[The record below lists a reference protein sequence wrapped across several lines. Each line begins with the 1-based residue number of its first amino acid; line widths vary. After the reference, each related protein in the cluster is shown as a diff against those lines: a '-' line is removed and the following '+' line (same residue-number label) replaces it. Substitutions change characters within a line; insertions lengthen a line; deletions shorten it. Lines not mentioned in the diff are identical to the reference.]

1 MVINLKRISIMKKLV
16 LYICL
21 ALMPSM
27 FTGCKDYLDVS
38 NAGQSDDNF
47 VMSSPGEA
55 FKALSWAYAEYRTN
69 AAHGGNYNWQDPL
82 GSDAEYMSEYPS
94 ANNVIARLQPGAAA
108 INSSMVF
115 FNSLNV
121 TLARASRVADL
132 VSERAEYKTD
142 AAGNAPTPWTQ
153 IYGEAITLRAFCAW
167 ELVRHFGDVPF
178 GYENKVVTEF
188 ELSSRFAIMDKV
200 IAELKA
206 AESKMFVLGQGGI
219 TAERMSRTFA
229 NALIGEI
236 ALFAGSWQTI
246 RTDMKGLYGTVQFV
260 NKGAADESCV
270 YARRTDY
277 LDYIRTAD
285 QYLTAAVGTQSGT
298 ARLITTDSRAVNN
311 PFQKHWQ
318 ETNSRRI
325 STESLFEV
333 GCVAGIGNSE
343 YGYSM
348 ARPGSNSS
356 VNSYLN
362 TFAAIRIIPSFFY
375 NAYENGDMRRDVSM
389 VVTGSNAATGQE
401 NLIPLGVGTRIG
413 GGGPSINKWDKNR
426 GDVPLFLN
434 ATFRS
439 SGINY
444 IVLRMADVMLQLA
457 EAKAVA
463 GTDNA
468 GALALVNQIRARAF
482 GNTSKNLAALAGEA
496 LLDAIYNERKLELLG
511 EGAIRWDMIRSGK
524 FNERALAI
532 RKEMADM
539 TAGLQANGFY
549 TFPSGR
555 TISNYVWTKYVQIG
569 GNVATVTQSPV
580 ESDPALYPGWR
591 GIYNWGIA
599 TYTATARNLAIKG
612 LYNYIDPAGA
622 EAAALVTSGYTRVN
636 WGITVWSDAN
646 AKAMLNASILDG
658 VVGRETSA
666 PRYYH
671 PMPLTVI
678 DQSKGKVTNGY
689 GLPNK

>member
-1 MVINLKRISIMKKLV
+1 MKKLV

-21 ALMPSM
+21 ALLPFM

-38 NAGQSDDNF
+38 NAGQSDNNF

-69 AAHGGNYNWQDPL
+69 AAAGGNYNWQDPL

-94 ANNVIARLQPGAAA
+94 VNNVIARLQPGATA
-108 INSSMVF
+108 INSAMGLY
-115 FNSLNV
+115 NSLNV
-121 TLARASRVADL
+121 TLARATRVADL
-132 VSERAEYKTD
+132 IAEKEEYKKD
-142 AAGNAPTPWTQ
+142 ASGSVPTAWTQ
-153 IYGEAITLRAFCAW
+153 IYGEAKTLRAYCAW

-178 GYENKVVTEF
+178 GYENKVVTEY
-188 ELSSRFAIMDKV
+188 ELTSRFVIMDKI
-200 IAELKA
+200 IAELKSV
-206 AESKMFVLGQGGI
+206 EGKMFVLGQGSI

-229 NALIGEI
+229 NALIGQI
-236 ALFAGSWQTI
+236 ALYAGSWQTI
-246 RTDMKGLYGTVQFV
+246 RTDIKGLYGTVQFV
-260 NKGAADESCV
+260 NKGADDATCV

-277 LDYIRTAD
+277 IDYVKVAE
-285 QYLTAAVGTQSGT
+285 QYLNAAVTTQSGT
-298 ARLITTDSRAVNN
+298 AKLITSDTRPVNN

-318 ETNSRRI
+318 ENNSRRV
-325 STESLFEV
+325 SPESIFEV

-356 VNSYLN
+356 ANSYLN
-362 TFAAIRIIPSFFY
+362 TFAAIRIVPSFFY
-375 NAYENGDMRRDVSM
+375 NSYETGDMRRDVSM

-426 GDVPLFLN
+426 GDVPIFPN
-434 ATFRS
+434 ATFRG

-444 IVLRMADVMLQLA
+444 IILRMADAMLLLA
-457 EAKAVA
+457 EAKAVV
-463 GTDNA
+463 GSDNT
-468 GALALVNQIRARAF
+468 GAIALVNQIRTRAF
-482 GNTSKNLAALAGEA
+482 GNTSKNIAGLTGEP
-496 LLDAIYNERKLELLG
+496 LLNAIYNERKLELLG
-511 EGAIRWDMIRSGK
+511 EGTIRWDMIRSGK
-524 FNERALAI
+524 FNERAIAI
-532 RKEMADM
+532 RQEMANM

-569 GNVATVTQSPV
+569 GNVATVTQTPV

-591 GIYNWGIA
+591 GIYNWAA
-599 TYTATARNLAIKG
+599 TSYTTTARNLAIKG
-612 LYNYIDPAGA
+612 LYNYIDPAGN
-622 EAAALVTSGYTRVN
+622 EAKALVTEGYARVN
-636 WGITVWSDAN
+636 WGIMVWNDAN
-646 AKAMLNASILDG
+646 AKAMLNAAILDG

-666 PRYYH
+666 PRYFH

>member
-1 MVINLKRISIMKKLV
+1 MKKIAI
-16 LYICL
+16 YICL
-21 ALMPSM
+21 AMLPFM
-27 FTGCKDYLDVS
+27 FAGCNDYLDVS

-55 FKALSWAYAEYRTN
+55 FKALSWAYAEYRSN
-69 AAHGGNYNWQDPL
+69 AVHGGNYNWQDPL

-94 ANNVIARLQPGAAA
+94 VNNVIARLQPGGTTV
-108 INSSMVF
+108 NTDMGL

-132 VSERAEYKTD
+132 IAEKDAYKAE
-142 AAGNAPTPWTQ
+142 AAGSTPTNWTQ
-153 IYGEAITLRAFCAW
+153 IYGEAKTLRAWCAW
-167 ELVRHFGDVPF
+167 ELVRHFGDVPY
-178 GYENKVVTEF
+178 GYENKVVTEY
-188 ELSSRFAIMDKV
+188 ELTSRFEIMDDI

-206 AESKMFVLGQGGI
+206 VEGKMYVLGQGGI

-236 ALFAGSWQTI
+236 ALYAGSWQTI
-246 RTDMKGLYGTVQFV
+246 RTDMKDLYGKVQFAT
-260 NKGAADESCV
+260 KGADDGSCV

-277 LDYIRTAD
+277 MDYIKVAE
-285 QYLTAAVGTQSGT
+285 QYLNAAVTTQSGS
-298 ARLITTDSRAVNN
+298 ARLITTDNRAVNN

-318 ETNSRRI
+318 EINSRRI
-325 STESLFEV
+325 SPESIFEI
-333 GCVAGIGNSE
+333 GTVAGVGNAE

-348 ARPGSNSS
+348 GRPGSNSS

-362 TFAAIRIIPSFFY
+362 SFAAIRIIPSFFY
-375 NAYENGDMRRDVSM
+375 NGYESGDMRRDVSM

-426 GDVPLFLN
+426 GDVPLYPN

-439 SGINY
+439 AAINY
-444 IVLRMADVMLQLA
+444 VLLRMADVMLMLA
-457 EAKAVA
+457 EAKAVS
-463 GTDNA
+463 GSDNA
-468 GALALVNQIRARAF
+468 GAMALVNQIRTRAF
-482 GNTSKNLAALAGEA
+482 GNTGKNISGLAGEA
-496 LLDAIYNERKLELLG
+496 LLDAVYNERKLELLG

-524 FNERALAI
+524 FNERALAV

-539 TAGLQANGFY
+539 TAGLAANGFY

-555 TISNYVWTKYVQIG
+555 TISNYVWTKYVQVG
-569 GNVATVTQSPV
+569 GNVATVTQTPV
-580 ESDPALYPGWR
+580 ETDPALYPGWR
-591 GIYNWGIA
+591 GIYNWA
-599 TYTATARNLAIKG
+599 ATAYTTTARSLAIKG
-612 LYNYIDPAGA
+612 LYTYIDPNGN
-622 EAAALVTSGYTRVN
+622 EAKALVAEGYTRVN
-636 WGITVWSDAN
+636 WGITVWNDAN
-646 AKAMLNASILDG
+646 AKAMLNAAILDG

-666 PRYYH
+666 PRYFH
-671 PMPLTVI
+671 PMPLTVL
-678 DQSKGKVTNGY
+678 DQSRGKVKNGY

>member
-1 MVINLKRISIMKKLV
+1 MKKIAI
-16 LYICL
+16 YICL
-21 ALMPSM
+21 ALLPFM
-27 FTGCKDYLDVS
+27 FTACKDYLDVS
-38 NAGQSDDNF
+38 NAGQSDDVF
-47 VMSSPGEA
+47 VMSSPSEA
-55 FKALSWAYAEYRTN
+55 FKALSWAYAEFRTN
-69 AAHGGNYNWQDPL
+69 AVHGGNYNWQDPL

-94 ANNVIARLQPGAAA
+94 VNNVIARLQPGGTTV
-108 INSSMVF
+108 NTDMGL

-121 TLARASRVADL
+121 TLARASRIADL
-132 VSERAEYKTD
+132 IAAKAEYKTD
-142 AAGNAPTPWTQ
+142 AAGSAATAWTQ
-153 IYGEAITLRAFCAW
+153 IYGEAKTLRAYCAW

-178 GYENKVVTEF
+178 GYENKVVTEYT
-188 ELSSRFAIMDKV
+188 LTSRFEIIDQ
-200 IAELKA
+200 ILAEIKA
-206 AESKMFVLGQGGI
+206 VEGKMFVLGQGGI
-219 TAERMSRTFA
+219 TAERISRTFA

-236 ALFAGSWQTI
+236 ALHAGSWQTI
-246 RTDMKGLYGTVQFV
+246 RTDIKGLYGTVQFV
-260 NKGAADESCV
+260 NKGTDDGTCV
-270 YARRTDY
+270 YARRSDY
-277 LDYIRTAD
+277 LDYVKVAE
-285 QYLTAAVGTQSGT
+285 QYLNAAATSQSGT
-298 ARLITTDSRAVNN
+298 AKLITSDTRAVNN

-318 ETNSRRI
+318 EINSRRI
-325 STESLFEV
+325 SPESLFEI
-333 GCVAGIGNSE
+333 GCVPGIGNSE

-375 NAYENGDMRRDVSM
+375 NGYETGDMRRDVSM

-426 GDVPLFLN
+426 GDVPLYPN

-444 IVLRMADVMLQLA
+444 VLLRMADVMLLLA
-457 EAKAVA
+457 EAKAVI
-463 GTDNA
+463 GSDNA
-468 GALALVNQIRARAF
+468 GAIGLVNQIRTRAF
-482 GNTSKNLAALAGEA
+482 GNTSKNISGLAGDA

-511 EGAIRWDMIRSGK
+511 EGTIRWDMIRSGK
-524 FNERALAI
+524 FNERAIAI

-539 TAGLQANGFY
+539 SAGLQANGFY

-555 TISNYVWTKYVQIG
+555 TISNYIWTKYVQIG
-569 GNVATVTQSPV
+569 GNVATVTQTPV
-580 ESDPALYPGWR
+580 DTDPALYPGWR
-591 GIYNWGIA
+591 GIYNWTA
-599 TYTATARNLAIKG
+599 TAYTATARNLAIQG
-612 LYNYIDPAGA
+612 LYNYIDPAGPV
-622 EAAALVTSGYTRVN
+622 AAALIASGYTRVN
-636 WGITVWSDAN
+636 WGITVWNDAN
-646 AKAMLNASILDG
+646 AKAMLNAAVLDG

-666 PRYYH
+666 PRYFH

>member
-1 MVINLKRISIMKKLV
+1 MKKLV
-16 LYICL
+16 IYICL
-21 ALMPSM
+21 ALLPFM

-38 NAGQSDDNF
+38 NAGQSDNNF
-47 VMSSPGEA
+47 VMSSPSEA

-69 AAHGGNYNWQDPL
+69 AVAGGNYNWQDPL

-94 ANNVIARLQPGAAA
+94 VNNVIARLQPGATA
-108 INSSMVF
+108 INSAMGLY
-115 FNSLNV
+115 NCLNV
-121 TLARASRVADL
+121 TLARATRVADL
-132 VSERAEYKTD
+132 IAEKEEYKKD
-142 AAGNAPTPWTQ
+142 ASGSVPTAWTQ
-153 IYGEAITLRAFCAW
+153 IYGEAKTLRAYCAW

-178 GYENKVVTEF
+178 GYENKVVTEY
-188 ELSSRFAIMDKV
+188 ELTSRFEIMDQM

-206 AESKMFVLGQGGI
+206 VEGKMFVLGQGSI

-229 NALIGEI
+229 NALIGEM
-236 ALFAGSWQTI
+236 ALYAGSWQTI
-246 RTDMKGLYGTVQFV
+246 RTDVKGLYGNVQFV
-260 NKGAADESCV
+260 NKGADDATCV
-270 YARRTDY
+270 YARRVNY
-277 LDYIRTAD
+277 IDYIKVAE
-285 QYLTAAVGTQSGT
+285 QYLNAAVTTQSGS
-298 ARLITTDSRAVNN
+298 ARLITSDTRPVNN

-318 ETNSRRI
+318 ENNSRRV
-325 STESLFEV
+325 SQESLFEI
-333 GCVAGIGNSE
+333 GCVAGVGNSE

-362 TFAAIRIIPSFFY
+362 TFAAIRIVPSFFY
-375 NAYENGDMRRDVSM
+375 SAYETGDMRRDVSM

-426 GDVPLFLN
+426 GDVPIFPN
-434 ATFRS
+434 ATFRG
-439 SGINY
+439 SGMNY
-444 IVLRMADVMLQLA
+444 IILRMADVMLLLA
-457 EAKAVA
+457 EAKAVSA
-463 GTDNA
+463 SDNA
-468 GALALVNQIRARAF
+468 GAIALVNQVRTRAF
-482 GNTSKNLAALAGEA
+482 GNSGKNISGLAGDA

-511 EGAIRWDMIRSGK
+511 EGTIRWDMIRSGK
-524 FNERALAI
+524 FNERAIAV
-532 RKEMADM
+532 RKQMVDMA
-539 TAGLQANGFY
+539 AGLQANGFY
-549 TFPSGR
+549 TFPNGR

-569 GNVATVTQSPV
+569 GNVATVTQNPV
-580 ESDPALYPGWR
+580 ETDPALNPGWR

-599 TYTATARNLAIKG
+599 AYTTTARNLAIKG

-622 EAAALVTSGYTRVN
+622 EAKALVAEGYARVN
-636 WGITVWSDAN
+636 WGIMIWNDAN
-646 AKAMLNASILDG
+646 AKAMLNAAILDG

-666 PRYYH
+666 PRYFH

>member
-1 MVINLKRISIMKKLV
+1 MKKIV
-16 LYICL
+16 IYIFL
-21 ALMPSM
+21 ALLPAM
-27 FTGCKDYLDVS
+27 FSGCKDYLDVT

-47 VMSSPGEA
+47 VMSSPSEA
-55 FKALSWAYAEYRTN
+55 FKALSWVYAEYRQN
-69 AAHGGNYNWQDPL
+69 AAAGGNYNWQDPL

-94 ANNVIARLQPGAAA
+94 VNNVIARLQPGATTV
-108 INSSMVF
+108 NTDMGLY
-115 FNSLNV
+115 NSLNV
-121 TLARASRVADL
+121 ALARATRIADL
-132 VSERAEYKTD
+132 IGAKAEYQAD
-142 AAGNAPTPWTQ
+142 AKGSVATAWTQ
-153 IYGEAITLRAFCAW
+153 LYGEAKTLRAYLAW
-167 ELVRHFGDVPF
+167 ELVRHFGDVPY
-178 GYENKVVTEF
+178 GYENQVVTTYT
-188 ELSSRFAIMDKV
+188 LTSRFEIMDKILADV
-200 IAELKA
+200 KA
-206 AESKMFVLGQGGI
+206 VEGKMFVLGQGGI
-219 TAERMSRTFA
+219 TAERISRTFA

-236 ALFAGSWQTI
+236 ALHAGSWQTI
-246 RTDMKGLYGTVQFV
+246 RTDIKGLYGSVQFV
-260 NKGAADESCV
+260 NKGADDGTCV
-270 YARRTDY
+270 YARRS
-277 LDYIRTAD
+277 DYIDYVKVAET
-285 QYLTAAVGTQSGT
+285 YLNAAVTTQSGS
-298 ARLITTDSRAVNN
+298 AKLITTDTRSVNN

-318 ETNSRRI
+318 EVNSRRI
-325 STESLFEV
+325 SQESLFEI
-333 GCVAGIGNSE
+333 GCVPAIGNSE

-375 NAYENGDMRRDVSM
+375 NGYENGDMRRDVSM

-413 GGGPSINKWDKNR
+413 GGGPSTNKWDKNR
-426 GDVPLFLN
+426 GDVPLYPN

-444 IVLRMADVMLQLA
+444 VILRMADVMLLLA

-463 GTDNA
+463 GTDAA
-468 GALALVNQIRARAF
+468 GAVTLVNQIRTRAF
-482 GNTSKNLAALAGEA
+482 GNTSKNISSLTGDA

-524 FNERALAI
+524 FNERAIAI

-555 TISNYVWTKYVQIG
+555 TISNYVWTKFVQVG

-599 TYTATARNLAIKG
+599 AYTTTARNLAIKG

-622 EAAALVTSGYTRVN
+622 EAKALVADGYTRVN
-636 WGITVWSDAN
+636 WGITVWNDAN
-646 AKAMLNASILDG
+646 AKAMLNAAVLDG
-658 VVGRETSA
+658 VVGRETNA
-666 PRYYH
+666 PRYFH
-671 PMPLTVI
+671 PLPLTVI
-678 DQSKGKVTNGY
+678 DQSKGNVTNGY

>member
-1 MVINLKRISIMKKLV
+1 MKKIII
-16 LYICL
+16 YIFL
-21 ALMPSM
+21 ALLPFT

-55 FKALSWAYAEYRTN
+55 FKALSWVYAEYRQN
-69 AAHGGNYNWQDPL
+69 AAAGGNYNWQDPL
-82 GSDAEYMSEYPS
+82 GSDAEYLSEYPS
-94 ANNVIARLQPGAAA
+94 VNNGIARLQPSAANVNA
-108 INSSMVF
+108 DMLL

-121 TLARASRVADL
+121 ALARATRVADL
-132 VSERAEYKTD
+132 IEAKAEYKAD
-142 AAGNAPTPWTQ
+142 AAGSVATSWTQ
-153 IYGEAITLRAFCAW
+153 IYGEARTLRAYLAW

-178 GYENKVVTEF
+178 GYENQVVTSYT
-188 ELSSRFAIMDKV
+188 LTSRFVIMDKI
-200 IAELKA
+200 IAEIKA
-206 AESKMFVLGQGGI
+206 VESKMFVVGQGGI
-219 TAERMSRTFA
+219 TAERISRTFA
-229 NALIGEI
+229 NALIGQI
-236 ALFAGSWQTI
+236 ALHAGSWQTI

-260 NKGAADESCV
+260 NKGADDAACV
-270 YARRTDY
+270 YARRADY
-277 LDYIRTAD
+277 PDYVKVAET
-285 QYLTAAVGTQSGT
+285 YLSAAVNIHSGS
-298 ARLITTDSRAVNN
+298 ARLITSDTRAVNN

-318 ETNSRRI
+318 EVNSRRI
-325 STESLFEV
+325 SQESIFEI
-333 GCVAGIGNSE
+333 GCVPGIGNSE

-362 TFAAIRIIPSFFY
+362 TFAAIRIVPSFFY
-375 NAYENGDMRRDVSM
+375 NGYETGDMRRDVSM
-389 VVTGSNAATGQE
+389 VISGSNAATGQE

-426 GDVPLFLN
+426 GDVPLYTN

-444 IVLRMADVMLQLA
+444 VILRMADVMLLLA

-463 GTDNA
+463 GTDAA
-468 GALALVNQIRARAF
+468 GAIALVNQIRTRAF
-482 GNTSKNLAALAGEA
+482 GNTSKNISGLSGDA
-496 LLDAIYNERKLELLG
+496 LLDAVYNERKLELLG

-524 FNERALAI
+524 FNERAIAI
-532 RKEMADM
+532 RKEMVDM
-539 TAGLQANGFY
+539 TTGLQTNGFY

-555 TISNYVWTKYVQIG
+555 TVSNYVWTKFVQVG
-569 GNVATVTQSPV
+569 GAVATVTQTPV
-580 ESDPALYPGWR
+580 DTDPALYPGWR
-591 GIYNWGIA
+591 GIYNWGVA
-599 TYTATARNLAIKG
+599 AYTTTARNLAIKG
-612 LYNYIDPAGA
+612 LYNYIDPNGS
-622 EAAALVTSGYTRVN
+622 EAKALVADGYARVN
-636 WGITVWSDAN
+636 WGITVWNDAN

-666 PRYYH
+666 PRYFH

-678 DQSKGKVTNGY
+678 DQSKGNVTNGY

>member
-1 MVINLKRISIMKKLV
+1 MKKIAI
-16 LYICL
+16 YICL
-21 ALMPSM
+21 ALLPFM
-27 FTGCKDYLDVS
+27 FTACKDYLDVS
-38 NAGQSDDNF
+38 NAGQSDDVF
-47 VMSSPGEA
+47 VMSSPSEA
-55 FKALSWAYAEYRTN
+55 FKALSWAYAEFRTN
-69 AAHGGNYNWQDPL
+69 AVHGGNYNWQDPL

-94 ANNVIARLQPGAAA
+94 VNNVIARLQPGGTTV
-108 INSSMVF
+108 NTDMGL

-121 TLARASRVADL
+121 TLARASRIADL
-132 VSERAEYKTD
+132 IAAKAEYKAD
-142 AAGNAPTPWTQ
+142 AAGSAATAWTQ
-153 IYGEAITLRAFCAW
+153 IYGEAKTLRAYCAW

-178 GYENKVVTEF
+178 GYENKVVTEYT
-188 ELSSRFAIMDKV
+188 LTSRFEIIDQ
-200 IAELKA
+200 ILAEIKA
-206 AESKMFVLGQGGI
+206 VEGKMFVLGQGGI
-219 TAERMSRTFA
+219 TAERISRTFA

-236 ALFAGSWQTI
+236 ALHAGSWQTI
-246 RTDMKGLYGTVQFV
+246 RTDIKGLYGTVQFV
-260 NKGAADESCV
+260 NKGTDDGTCV
-270 YARRTDY
+270 YARRSDY
-277 LDYIRTAD
+277 LDYVKVAE
-285 QYLTAAVGTQSGT
+285 QYLNAAATTQSGT
-298 ARLITTDSRAVNN
+298 AKLITSDTRAVNN

-318 ETNSRRI
+318 EINSRRI
-325 STESLFEV
+325 SPESLFEI
-333 GCVAGIGNSE
+333 GCVPGIGNSE

-375 NAYENGDMRRDVSM
+375 NGYETGDMRRDVSM

-426 GDVPLFLN
+426 GDVPLYPN

-444 IVLRMADVMLQLA
+444 VLLRMADVMLLLA
-457 EAKAVA
+457 EAKAVI
-463 GTDNA
+463 GSDNA
-468 GALALVNQIRARAF
+468 GAVALVNQIRTRAF
-482 GNTSKNLAALAGEA
+482 GNTSKNISGLAGDA

-511 EGAIRWDMIRSGK
+511 EGTIRWDMIRSGK
-524 FNERALAI
+524 FNERAIAI

-539 TAGLQANGFY
+539 SAGLQANGFY

-555 TISNYVWTKYVQIG
+555 TISNYIWTKYVQIG
-569 GNVATVTQSPV
+569 GNVATVTQTPV
-580 ESDPALYPGWR
+580 DTDPALYPGWR
-591 GIYNWGIA
+591 GIYNWTA
-599 TYTATARNLAIKG
+599 TAYTATARNLAIQG
-612 LYNYIDPAGA
+612 LYNYIDPAGPV
-622 EAAALVTSGYTRVN
+622 AAALIASGYTRVN
-636 WGITVWSDAN
+636 WGITVWNDAN
-646 AKAMLNASILDG
+646 AKAMLNAAVLDG

-666 PRYYH
+666 PRYFH